1 MVKSYFL
8 APNFTTAPPPEGPIK
23 LGSILR
29 NISEFE
35 TLNRTVQAIPVMQLH
50 PVNKQTG
57 FEIFL
62 GQLHSA
68 DFGLTAKVLGLLG
81 LGTSASIERTKGSN
95 NLLSCQRLDT
105 FTFDPTESYINESMK
120 DLGVRSF
127 MRLSRFRLPVY
138 MVTGLKVARG
148 ASSTSSTSRLVA
160 IGSDTSLVPSGVP
173 VPVGIKAGYASST
186 DEGEKWDASTDFIVA
201 FKVRKICL
209 DRKEE
214 VQHKAYIKKAVMQ
227 DGTPSSRELSF
238 TVRSDDDLTPEEV
251 DEMFG
256 KTEDDI

>member
-120 DLGVRSF
+120 DLDVRSF
-127 MRLSRFRLPVY
+127 MRSSRFRLPVY

-160 IGSDTSLVPSGVP
+160 IGSDTSLVPPGVP
-173 VPVGIKAGYASST
+173 VPV
-186 DEGEKWDASTDFIVA
+186 
-201 FKVRKICL
+201 RKIWL